1 MAAKK
6 SNGKHNKVA
15 DKKRSTITRRVELK
29 VCKPCW
35 ELHYCPYGGM
45 VEYFPIVDPDSTIEN
60 WDELL
65 ARYDSLIAQFANGEF
80 KTRLDVDDAIARYF
94 YFEPHSWDEI
104 RGRDPDKIT
113 CKVWGHTCPVFIA
126 ADNCGETKQRRRH
139 SRYVPQGMMLKVV
152 RRDGQICQMCHCP
165 VPDDQVEF
173 DHVIPF
179 SRGGPT
185 SADNIRLVCRTC
197 NRKKMDKFN
206 DRLDPH
212 F

>member
-1 MAAKK
+1 MATKK
-6 SNGKHNKVA
+6 TRSKRNKVA
-15 DKKRSTITRRVELK
+15 DKAQSPRTRRVELK

-35 ELHYCPYGGM
+35 ELHYCPYGGL
-45 VEYFPIVDPDSTIEN
+45 VEYFPIVNPDGREET
-60 WDELL
+60 WDELW
-65 ARYDSLIAQFANGEF
+65 ARYDLLIAQFVNGEF
-80 KTRLDVDDAIARYF
+80 KTPMDVEAAIARFMYLS
-94 YFEPHSWDEI
+94 PHSWDEI
-104 RGRDPDKIT
+104 RGRDPDEIT
-113 CKVWGHTCPVFIA
+113 CKLWGHICPVFVT

-152 RRDGQICQMCHCP
+152 RRDGQICQMCQHS

-179 SRGGPT
+179 SKGGPT
-185 SADNIRLVCRTC
+185 QADNIRLVCRTC